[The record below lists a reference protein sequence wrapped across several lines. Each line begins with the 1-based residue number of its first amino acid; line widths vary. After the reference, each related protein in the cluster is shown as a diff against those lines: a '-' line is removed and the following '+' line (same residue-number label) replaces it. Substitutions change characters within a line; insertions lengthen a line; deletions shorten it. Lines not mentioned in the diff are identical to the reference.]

1 MSGVPER
8 FDVDLPDRGVSLAV
22 YDWGGPGPVMLCAHA
37 NGFCGRL
44 WEPLAR
50 ELRGEFR
57 VLAFDARGH
66 GDSSSPPEPDA
77 YAWEELAR
85 DLTALVGALERE
97 RGIGPIDCGV
107 GNSFG
112 GSLILSAAARL
123 PGRFGCLVLV
133 DPVVL
138 HASREAERSGRSAE
152 MVKRARQRRSLWRSR
167 EEVRHAYAARE
178 LFADWRPEAL
188 DLYVEH
194 GLRERADGQF
204 ELKCRG
210 DVEAEIFARGGA
222 FDLFAEARLLR
233 TPATL
238 LRARG
243 GQFPPETYAA
253 LASESP
259 SIQVR
264 DMDIGHLAPMSDV
277 GPLARALRES
287 YAESA
292 GRRAASRATQRSSNQ
307 PSR

>member
-1 MSGVPER
+1 MSAEPER
-8 FDVDLPDRGVSLAV
+8 FEVALPDRGLRLAV
-22 YDWGGPGPVMLCAHA
+22 YDWGGTGPVMLCAHA
-37 NGFCGRL
+37 NGFGGRL
-44 WEPLAR
+44 WELLAR

-66 GDSSSPPEPDA
+66 GDSSSPAEPDA

-85 DLTALVGALERE
+85 DLTALTTALERE
-97 RGIGPIDCGV
+97 RGIERIDCGV

-112 GSLILSAAARL
+112 GSLTLSAAARL

-133 DPVVL
+133 DPVVMPP
-138 HASREAERSGRSAE
+138 AADAAVSGRGVE
-152 MVKRARQRRSLWRSR
+152 MVERARQRRSLWPSRAAARS
-167 EEVRHAYAARE
+167 AYASRE
-178 LFADWRPEAL
+178 LFADWSPEAL

-210 DVEAEIFARGGA
+210 EVEAEIFARGGA
-222 FDLFAEARLLR
+222 FNLFAEARRLQ

-238 LRARG
+238 LRARQ
-243 GQFPPETYAA
+243 GQFAAEIYAA
-253 LASESP
+253 LAEESP
-259 SIQVR
+259 AIRVR
-264 DMDIGHLAPMSDV
+264 DLDIGHLAPMSDS